1 MNIDKILILSLKHFT
16 LSSIIEVAIP
26 APLHNTFD
34 YLCDQKVSIGARVKV
49 PFGQKKV
56 TAIVL
61 SHKKKSDFDKLRS
74 VEEILDQ
81 EALLSKEMLDFL
93 FWSANYYHHP
103 LGEVLA
109 SALPKNLRQG
119 KPAVIKKIST
129 HKNTTSPCAFEA
141 TTEQNK
147 AIKAVLK
154 SENNFHGFLLHG
166 VTGSGKTEVYLNITQ
181 TILKKGRQVLV
192 LVPEI
197 GLTPQMITRFE
208 DRIEAKVVAVHSQL
222 NETQK
227 LDAYLMAK
235 NGEAGVVLGTRSAIF
250 TPMPN
255 LGLVIVDEEHDGS
268 FKQQSSFRYSARD
281 LSFMRAKLASIPLI
295 LGTATPSLETL
306 KNVVDKKLTR
316 LVLSSRPGQA
326 IMPEVNLI
334 DMRNQTAEAL
344 SMPLV
349 AKMKHYLE
357 DNKQVMLFI
366 NRRGYAPVFYCTD
379 CDWKAE
385 CDRCD
390 SALIYHRHINRL
402 KCHHCGIEKMPEPT
416 CPSCHQQTLR
426 VLGYGTERLEENLES
441 YFPDTTIIRIDRD
454 TTRRKRAFEIHLE
467 KINSGEPCIIV
478 GTQMLA
484 KGHDFSNLAFVG
496 ILDVDVG
503 LLSLNFRAT
512 EHLAQLLI
520 QVSGRAGRSDHKGEV
535 SIQTHYPNHPIFD
548 FIKSSHYTQY
558 ASTLLKE
565 REKTQLPPY
574 SHQAL
579 ICANSKNKNNAEKF
593 LNEVADL
600 LKNIDID
607 SVEIWGPVSAVIE
620 KKANYYYFNL
630 YLQSINRN
638 QLHRVIKTFYK
649 HLEEINVKTS
659 VRWFLDV
666 DPID

>member
-1 MNIDKILILSLKHFT
+1 

-26 APLHNTFD
+26 VPLHNTFD
-34 YLCDQKVSIGARVKV
+34 YLCNKKVSIGARVKV
-49 PFGQKKV
+49 PFGQKQV

-81 EALLSKEMLDFL
+81 EALLSKEILDFL

-103 LGEVLA
+103 LGEVLS

-129 HKNTTSPCAFEA
+129 HKNTTSPCTFDT

-181 TILKKGRQVLV
+181 AILKKGGQVLV

-197 GLTPQMITRFE
+197 GLTPQMIARFE
-208 DRIEAKVVAVHSQL
+208 ERIEAKVVAVHSQL

-235 NGEAGVVLGTRSAIF
+235 TGEAGVVLGTRSAIF

-326 IMPEVNLI
+326 IMPEINLI

-344 SMPLV
+344 SVPLV

-357 DNKQVMLFI
+357 DNTQDMFFI
-366 NRRGYAPVFYCTD
+366 IRRGYAPVFYCTD

-385 CDRCD
+385 CERCD
-390 SALIYHRHINRL
+390 SALIYHRQINRL
-402 KCHHCGIEKMPEPT
+402 KCHHCGIEKMPEST
-416 CPSCHQQTLR
+416 CPSCHQDSLR

-441 YFPDTTIIRIDRD
+441 YFHDTSIIRIDRD
-454 TTRRKRAFEIHLE
+454 TTRRKKAFAIHLE
-467 KINSGEPCIIV
+467 KINSGKPCIIV

-503 LLSLNFRAT
+503 LLSLDFRAT
-512 EHLAQLLI
+512 EHLAQLLT
-520 QVSGRAGRSDHKGEV
+520 QVSGRAGRSDYKGEV
-535 SIQTHYPNHPIFD
+535 SIQTRYSNHPIFN
-548 FIKSSHYTQY
+548 FIKSSQYTKY
-558 ASTLLKE
+558 ASTLLTE

-593 LNEVADL
+593 LDEVAGL
-600 LKNIDID
+600 LNNIDID
-607 SVEIWGPVSAVIE
+607 SVEVWGPVPAVIE
-620 KKANYYYFNL
+620 KKANFYYFNL

-649 HLEEINVKTS
+649 HLETIKINSS

-666 DPID
+666 DPLD

>member
-1 MNIDKILILSLKHFT
+1 VNIDKIVILSLKHFT

-26 APLHNTFD
+26 VPLHNTFD

-49 PFGQKKV
+49 PFGKKQV

-81 EALLSKEMLDFL
+81 KALLSKEILDFL

-103 LGEVLA
+103 LGEVLS

-129 HKNTTSPCAFEA
+129 HNNTTSPSTFDT

-147 AIKAVLK
+147 AIKEVLK

-181 TILKKGRQVLV
+181 AILMKGGQVLV

-197 GLTPQMITRFE
+197 GLTPQMIARFE
-208 DRIEAKVVAVHSQL
+208 ERIEAKVVTVHSQL

-227 LDAYLMAK
+227 MDAYLMAK
-235 NGEAGVVLGTRSAIF
+235 TGEAGVVLGTRSAIF

-281 LSFMRAKLASIPLI
+281 LSFMRAKLASVPLI

-326 IMPEVNLI
+326 IMPEINLI

-344 SMPLV
+344 SVPLV

-402 KCHHCGIEKMPEPT
+402 KCHHCGIEKIPELN

-426 VLGYGTERLEENLES
+426 ILGYGTERLEENLES

-454 TTRRKRAFEIHLE
+454 TTRRKRAFAIHLE
-467 KINSGEPCIIV
+467 KINSGEPCIII

-503 LLSLNFRAT
+503 LLSLDFRAT
-512 EHLAQLLI
+512 EHLAQLLT

-535 SIQTHYPNHPIFD
+535 SIQTRYPNHPIFN
-548 FIKSSHYTQY
+548 FIRSSQYTKY

-593 LNEVADL
+593 LNKVADL
-600 LKNIDID
+600 LNNIDID
-607 SVEIWGPVSAVIE
+607 SVEVWGPVPAIIE

-649 HLEEINVKTS
+649 HLETIKINSS

>member
-1 MNIDKILILSLKHFT
+1 MNIDKIVILSLKHFT

-26 APLHNTFD
+26 VPLHNTFD

-56 TAIVL
+56 TGIVL
-61 SHKKKSDFDKLRS
+61 SHKQKSDFEKLRP
-74 VEEILDQ
+74 VEKVLDQ
-81 EALLSKEMLDFL
+81 KSLLSKEILDFL
-93 FWSANYYHHP
+93 FWSAKYYHHP

-109 SALPKNLRQG
+109 SALPKNLREG
-119 KPAVIKKIST
+119 KPADIKKTSA
-129 HKNTTSPCAFEA
+129 HKNTLSPVTFDA
-141 TTEQNK
+141 TTEQKK
-147 AIKAVLK
+147 AIKSVLK

-166 VTGSGKTEVYLNITQ
+166 VTGSGKTEVYLSITQ
-181 TILKKGRQVLV
+181 ALLKKGRQILV

-197 GLTPQMITRFE
+197 GLTPQMIARFE
-208 DRIEAKVVAVHSQL
+208 ERVGAKVVAVHSQL

-268 FKQQSSFRYSARD
+268 FKQQTSFRYSARD
-281 LSFMRAKLASIPLI
+281 LSFMRAKLANVPLI

-344 SMPLV
+344 SVPLV

-390 SALIYHRHINRL
+390 SALIYHRQINRL
-402 KCHHCGIEKMPEPT
+402 KCHHCGFEKMPEPT
-416 CPSCHQQTLR
+416 CPSCHQKTLR

-454 TTRRKRAFEIHLE
+454 TTRRKRAFATHLE

-484 KGHDFSNLAFVG
+484 KGHDFSNLSFVG

-503 LLSLNFRAT
+503 LLSLDFRAT

-520 QVSGRAGRSDHKGEV
+520 QVSGRAGRSDYQGEV
-535 SIQTHYPNHPIFD
+535 SIQTRYPNHKIFN
-548 FIKSSHYTQY
+548 FIRSSQYTKY
-558 ASTLLKE
+558 ASILLKE
-565 REKTQLPPY
+565 REKTELPPY

-593 LNEVADL
+593 LNEVAEL
-600 LKNIDID
+600 LNNIDID
-607 SVEIWGPVSAVIE
+607 SVEIWGPVPAVIE

-649 HLEEINVKTS
+649 HLEKIKVSSS

-666 DPID
+666 DPVD

>member
-1 MNIDKILILSLKHFT
+1 

-26 APLHNTFD
+26 VPLQNTFD

-81 EALLSKEMLDFL
+81 EGLLSKEILDFL

-103 LGEVLA
+103 LGEVLS

-129 HKNTTSPCAFEA
+129 HKNTTSLSTFDT

-166 VTGSGKTEVYLNITQ
+166 VTGSGKTEVYIRITQ
-181 TILKKGRQVLV
+181 AILMKGGQVLV

-197 GLTPQMITRFE
+197 GLTPQMIARFE
-208 DRIEAKVVAVHSQL
+208 ERIDAKVVAVHSQL

-227 LDAYLMAK
+227 LDAYLMART
-235 NGEAGVVLGTRSAIF
+235 GEAGVVLGTRSAIF

-326 IMPEVNLI
+326 LMPEINLI
-334 DMRNQTAEAL
+334 DMRNQTVEAL
-344 SMPLV
+344 SVPLV

-390 SALIYHRHINRL
+390 SALIYHHHVNRL
-402 KCHHCGIEKMPEPT
+402 KCHHCGIEKIPERN
-416 CPSCHQQTLR
+416 CPSCHHQTLR
-426 VLGYGTERLEENLES
+426 ILGYGTERLEENLES

-454 TTRRKRAFEIHLE
+454 TTRRKRAFAIHLE
-467 KINSGEPCIIV
+467 KINSGEPCIII

-484 KGHDFSNLAFVG
+484 KGHDFSNLTFVG
-496 ILDVDVG
+496 ILVVDVG
-503 LLSLNFRAT
+503 LLSLDFRAT
-512 EHLAQLLI
+512 EHLAQLLT
-520 QVSGRAGRSDHKGEV
+520 QVSSRAGRSDHKGEV
-535 SIQTHYPNHPIFD
+535 SIQTRYPNHPIFN
-548 FIKSSHYTQY
+548 FIRSSQYTKY

-593 LNEVADL
+593 LDEVADV

-607 SVEIWGPVSAVIE
+607 SVEVWGPVPAVIE

-630 YLQSINRN
+630 YLQSINRS

-649 HLEEINVKTS
+649 NLETIKINSS

>member
-1 MNIDKILILSLKHFT
+1 VNIDKIVILSLKHFT

-26 APLHNTFD
+26 VPLHNTFD

-81 EALLSKEMLDFL
+81 KALLPKEILDFL

-103 LGEVLA
+103 VGEVLA

-129 HKNTTSPCAFEA
+129 NKNTTSPYTFDA

-147 AIKAVLK
+147 AIKSVLK

-166 VTGSGKTEVYLNITQ
+166 VTGSGKTEVYLSITQ
-181 TILKKGRQVLV
+181 ALLKKGRQVLV

-197 GLTPQMITRFE
+197 GLTPQMIARFE
-208 DRIEAKVVAVHSQL
+208 ERVEAKVVAVHSQL

-227 LDAYLMAK
+227 LDAYLLAK
-235 NGEAGVVLGTRSAIF
+235 NAEAGVVLGTRSAIF

-281 LSFMRAKLASIPLI
+281 LSFIRAKLANIPLI

-349 AKMKHYLE
+349 AKMKHYLK

-366 NRRGYAPVFYCTD
+366 NRRGYAPVFYCTN

-402 KCHHCGIEKMPEPT
+402 KCHHCGIEKIPEST
-416 CPSCHQQTLR
+416 CTSCHQQTLR
-426 VLGYGTERLEENLES
+426 ILGYGTERLEENLES

-454 TTRRKRAFEIHLE
+454 TTRRKRAFATHLE

-503 LLSLNFRAT
+503 LLSLDFRAT

-535 SIQTHYPNHPIFD
+535 SIQTRYPNHPIFN
-548 FIKSSHYTQY
+548 FIRSSQYTKY
-558 ASTLLKE
+558 ASKLLKE

-574 SHQAL
+574 SHQTL

-607 SVEIWGPVSAVIE
+607 SVEIWGPVPAVIE

-649 HLEEINVKTS
+649 HLETIKVSSS

-666 DPID
+666 DPTD